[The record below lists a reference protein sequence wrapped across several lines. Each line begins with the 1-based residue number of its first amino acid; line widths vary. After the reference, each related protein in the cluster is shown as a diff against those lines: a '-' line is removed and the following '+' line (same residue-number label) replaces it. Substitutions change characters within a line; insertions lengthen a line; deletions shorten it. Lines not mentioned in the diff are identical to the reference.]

1 MAEIRHHPWVT
12 GSGKYPVP
20 RWSDNPN
27 LDAKRDEMNHNYQG
41 IIANLAAHSIREQT
55 FNEGEVILRQDDTGD
70 VTVDEVHLKYN
81 CVFNYVPN
89 ELQWCL

>member
-1 MAEIRHHPWVT
+1 MISCVKAVFEPFLQNPRERITLSEIRHHPWVT

-55 FNEGEVILRQDDTGD
+55 FNEGEVILRQDDTGA
-70 VTVDEVHLKYN
+70 VTV
-81 CVFNYVPN
+81 
-89 ELQWCL
+89 